1 MKVKAVCVLKMN
13 KANFSGLNGAISSMG
28 K

>member
-13 KANFSGLNGAISSMG
+13 KANFNGLKGAISSMG